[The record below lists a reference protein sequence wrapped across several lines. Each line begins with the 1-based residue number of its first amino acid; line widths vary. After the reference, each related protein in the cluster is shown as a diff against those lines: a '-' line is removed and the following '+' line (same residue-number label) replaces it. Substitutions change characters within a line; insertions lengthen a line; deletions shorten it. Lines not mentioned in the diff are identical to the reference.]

1 MKKSFFAVVSF
12 AVLSISSSF
21 AQTATD
27 QVTVNVNLH
36 KFQTIV
42 VNNSKSVDIDF
53 TTKQDYLNGARSAKQ
68 ENHLTVSSTGAFV
81 VRVGTATG
89 ASNNTTNSTGKQ
101 LGADQLKVQAS
112 ASASSPIADA
122 QYSNAVNISNTAE
135 ILRSSKG
142 QFDKNVD
149 VVYIAEQDFFKN
161 SNLINN
167 GFIDNNQ
174 AVTTYQVN
182 LTYTIT
188 TN

>member
-1 MKKSFFAVVSF
+1 MKNAILP
-12 AVLSISSSF
+12 AALVLSLLTTASF
-21 AQTATD
+21 GQSVTD

-42 VNNSKSVDIDF
+42 VNGSKNVDIDF
-53 TTKQDYLNGARSAKQ
+53 TTKQDYTNGARSAKQ
-68 ENHLTVSSTGAFV
+68 DNHLTVSSTGAFV

-89 ASNNTTNSTGKQ
+89 ATNNTTNSTGRQ
-101 LGADQLKVQAS
+101 MGADQLKVQAS
-112 ASASSPIADA
+112 ESAANPVTDA
-122 QYSNAVNISNTAE
+122 QYQNAVNISNTAE

-167 GFIDNNQ
+167 GFLDNNL